1 MGRYAGD
8 RARRPEL
15 LEAPQPAR
23 GPELRFLGKLEP
35 GTVLDGE
42 VVVLRKGKPD
52 FGLLLSRLGTRQ
64 ALRARIFSQSTRA
77 TYVVFDQLYE
87 RYSSL
92 MECPL
97 YDRRTRQRLAS
108 RYSPGARS
116 DAWLKIKRREMM
128 VCVVLGYVPSER
140 GGFRSL
146 ILASELGGELR
157 SAGRLTRGF
166 DKDARARIE
175 VLLRARPTQ
184 RAFVPTS
191 IRGRWV
197 EPGIYLTVRYTELSA
212 RGNLRFPVFERLCE
226 G

>member
-1 MGRYAGD
+1 MG
-8 RARRPEL
+8 EL
-15 LEAPQPAR
+15 GLVFSDGIR
-23 GPELRFLGKLEP
+23 G
-35 GTVLDGE
+35 
-42 VVVLRKGKPD
+42 KGKS
-52 FGLLLSRLGTRQ
+52 FFKEVSRRGLEGVIAKRL
-64 ALRARIFSQSTRA
+64 
-77 TYVVFDQLYE
+77 E
-87 RYSSL
+87 
-92 MECPL
+92 
-97 YDRRTRQRLAS
+97 S
-108 RYSPGARS
+108 RYSAGARS

-128 VCVVLGYVPSER
+128 VCVVLGYLPSAR

-146 ILASELGGELR
+146 ILARDAGGELR

-175 VLLRARPTQ
+175 ELLRARPTE